1 MTIITVVKKDDEIAI
16 ACDSQSIGGNWSIKY
31 TAEYQ
36 LNRSKL
42 LTYGENVLG
51 LSGKVAIHQIFEDLL
66 SQSEPVSMASRQEI
80 FRWLLAQQK
89 QLKEHYYLKPDA
101 GNDKNQVTESVWISA
116 LIANPHGIFGISAY
130 RQVIEY
136 SKFWAIG
143 SGENFA
149 LGAMEILYQQDLSAT
164 EIARE
169 GALTATKFNPG
180 CAPPIRVETIQ
191 AAKTNTKS
199 TRRKRTT
206 KKKK

>member
-1 MTIITVVKKDDEIAI
+1 MTIITAVKKRDEIAI
-16 ACDSQSIGGNWSIKY
+16 ACDTQSIGGNWSVKY

-36 LNRSKL
+36 TNRSKL
-42 LTYGENVLG
+42 LPYGDSYLG
-51 LSGKVAIHQIFEDLL
+51 LSGKVAVHQIFEDLL
-66 SQSEPVSMASRQEI
+66 SQSEPVPLASRQEI

-89 QLKEHYYLKPDA
+89 QLKDHYYLKTDA
-101 GNDKNQVTESVWISA
+101 GNDKNQVTESAWISA

-130 RQVIEY
+130 RQVLEY

-149 LGAMEILYQQDLSAT
+149 LGAMEILYKQDLSAT
-164 EIARE
+164 EIAKI

-180 CAPPIRVETIQ
+180 CAPPIIVKTIQ
-191 AAKTNTKS
+191 PAKKAR
-199 TRRKRTT
+199 RRKSAA